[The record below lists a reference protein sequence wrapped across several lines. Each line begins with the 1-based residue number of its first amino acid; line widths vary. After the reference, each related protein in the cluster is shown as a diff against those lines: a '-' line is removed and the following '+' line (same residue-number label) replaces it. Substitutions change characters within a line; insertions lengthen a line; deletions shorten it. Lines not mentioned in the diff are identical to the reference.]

1 MREFELIT
9 NPEGSI
15 LVRYADGRMLT
26 IDDTSEGDGYDF
38 AVRYLGKLSANY
50 RGHLYA
56 ADLLLRR
63 QYTATEYR
71 EMKADT
77 RRYNLRLALQS
88 MHCIFG
94 AIDNVPDCDA
104 LGNLNVEF
112 VQCPMRG
119 TCPYNG
125 YRNRDTRMACC
136 NPIYETPLTRRQAEV
151 ADLLVNTSYSNEDIA
166 TALGVST
173 QRVKN
178 YTSEIYAAMGVANR
192 QELTLL
198 LRNKRIV

>member
-1 MREFELIT
+1 MKNFELFT
-9 NPEGSI
+9 NPDGSI
-15 LVRYADGRMLT
+15 LVRHFDGRTLT
-26 IDDTSEGDGYDF
+26 IDETSDGDAYDF
-38 AVRYLGKLSANY
+38 AVRYLGKLSTHY

-71 EMKADT
+71 EMKDDIRT
-77 RRYNLRLALQS
+77 YNLRLALQS

-94 AIDNVPDCDA
+94 AIDNIPDCDA
-104 LGNLNVEF
+104 MGNLNVEF

-119 TCPYNG
+119 TCPFNG
-125 YRNRDTRMACC
+125 YKHRDSHMACC
-136 NPIYETPLTRRQAEV
+136 NPIYETPLTRRQAAV

-178 YTSEIYAAMGVANR
+178 HTSEIYAAMGVANR